1 MDIVT
6 EDAVHVWLIR
16 ADLPAPEI
24 GGLTSVLD
32 DNERRR
38 AALLALDGHRR
49 RFIAAHG
56 VARVIIGHRLG
67 VPADQIGWRHGLH
80 GKPEL
85 TGTPTGVQVNLSHSG
100 ELAMLAITDGRRCG
114 IDLQLLPDAT
124 QAVRLARR
132 FFPAEETGFVASGAT
147 PADQVHRFGLL
158 WTRKEACL
166 KVTGSRLMPGL
177 RLPVTG
183 ANPAL
188 VTDAGGAPG
197 RDGWEET
204 LRGSFLVRDLMAP
217 PRFMAAVAL
226 EGGAPYRVVRHWW
239 PAEIDHEV
247 PDMTAVERCS
257 TVTSG

>member
-1 MDIVT
+1 VDVVT
-6 EDAVHVWLIR
+6 IDAVHVWLIR
-16 ADLPAPEI
+16 ADLPAPEL
-24 GGLTSVLD
+24 GSLTSVLD

-67 VPADQIGWRHGLH
+67 VPANQIGWRHGLH

-85 TGTPTGVQVNLSHSG
+85 TGTPNGVQVNLSHSG
-100 ELAMLAITDGRRCG
+100 ELAMLAITDGRHCG

-132 FFPAEETGFVASGAT
+132 FFPAEETRFVASGAT
-147 PADQVHRFGLL
+147 PDHRVHRFGLL

-166 KVTGSRLMPGL
+166 KVTGGRLMPGL
-177 RLPVTG
+177 RLPVSGTT
-183 ANPAL
+183 PTL
-188 VTDAGGAPG
+188 VTDAGGPLPG
-197 RDGWEET
+197 P
-204 LRGSFLVRDLMAP
+204 FLVRDLMAP

-226 EGGAPYRVVRHWW
+226 AGSTPFRVVRHWW

-247 PDMTAVERCS
+247 PDMTAVEKCS
-257 TVTSG
+257 TATSG

>member
-1 MDIVT
+1 VDVVT
-6 EDAVHVWLIR
+6 DVHVWLIR

-67 VPADQIGWRHGLH
+67 VPANQIGWRHGLH
-80 GKPEL
+80 GKPEV

-132 FFPAEETGFVASGAT
+132 FFPAEETGFVASGAS
-147 PADQVHRFGLL
+147 PEDRVHRFGLL

-166 KVTGSRLMPGL
+166 KVAGGRLMPGL

-183 ANPAL
+183 ASPAL
-188 VTDAGGAPG
+188 VTDPGGPLPG
-197 RDGWEET
+197 P
-204 LRGSFLVRDLMAP
+204 FLVRDLMAP

-226 EGGAPYRVVRHWW
+226 EGDAPFRVVRHWW

-247 PDMTAVERCS
+247 PDMTAVEKCS
-257 TVTSG
+257 TATSG

>member
-1 MDIVT
+1 MTV
-6 EDAVHVWLIR
+6 DAVHVWLIR

-24 GGLTSVLD
+24 GSLTSVLD

-67 VPADQIGWRHGLH
+67 VPANRIGWRHGLH

-85 TGTPTGVQVNLSHSG
+85 TGTPSGVQVNLSHSG
-100 ELAMLAITDGRRCG
+100 ELAMLAITDGRHCG
-114 IDLQLLPDAT
+114 IDLQLLPDAV

-132 FFPAEETGFVASGAT
+132 FFPAEETRFVASGAT
-147 PADQVHRFGLL
+147 PDDRVHRFGLL

-166 KVTGSRLMPGL
+166 KVTGGRLMPGL

-183 ANPAL
+183 LSPAL
-188 VTDAGGAPG
+188 VADAGGP
-197 RDGWEET
+197 
-204 LRGSFLVRDLMAP
+204 LFLVRDLMAP
-217 PRFMAAVAL
+217 LRFMAAVAL
-226 EGGAPYRVVRHWW
+226 AGSAPFLVVRHWW

-247 PDMTAVERCS
+247 PDMTVVEKCS
-257 TVTSG
+257 TATSG

>member
-1 MDIVT
+1 MT

-32 DNERRR
+32 DSERRR
-38 AALLALDGHRR
+38 AAALALDGHRR

-67 VPADQIGWRHGLH
+67 VPANQIGWRHGLH

-132 FFPAEETGFVASGAT
+132 FFPAEETGFVASGET
-147 PADQVHRFGLL
+147 PEDRVHRFGLL

-166 KVTGSRLMPGL
+166 KVTGGRLMPGL
-177 RLPVTG
+177 RLPVR
-183 ANPAL
+183 AAL
-188 VTDAGGAPG
+188 VTDAGGPLPG
-197 RDGWEET
+197 P
-204 LRGSFLVRDLMAP
+204 FLVRDLMAP

-247 PDMTAVERCS
+247 PDMTAVEKCS
-257 TVTSG
+257 TVTPG

>member
-1 MDIVT
+1 VDIVT

-32 DNERRR
+32 DNERQR
-38 AALLALDGHRR
+38 AAALALDGHRR

-67 VPADQIGWRHGLH
+67 VPANQIGWRHGLH
-80 GKPEL
+80 GKPEV
-85 TGTPTGVQVNLSHSG
+85 TGTPAEVQVNLSHSG

-147 PADQVHRFGLL
+147 PDDRVHRFGLL

-166 KVTGSRLMPGL
+166 KVTGGRLMPGL

-183 ANPAL
+183 TSPAL
-188 VTDAGGAPG
+188 VTDAGGPLPG
-197 RDGWEET
+197 P
-204 LRGSFLVRDLMAP
+204 FLVRDLMAP

-226 EGGAPYRVVRHWW
+226 EGSAPYRVVRHWW

-247 PDMTAVERCS
+247 PDMTAVEKCS
-257 TVTSG
+257 TVTPG

>member
-1 MDIVT
+1 VDVVT
-6 EDAVHVWLIR
+6 IDAVHVWLIR

-24 GGLTSVLD
+24 GSLTSVLD

-67 VPADQIGWRHGLH
+67 VPANQIGWRHGLH

-85 TGTPTGVQVNLSHSG
+85 TGTPSGVQVNLSHSG

-114 IDLQLLPDAT
+114 IDLQLLPDAA

-132 FFPAEETGFVASGAT
+132 FFPAEETRFVASGAT
-147 PADQVHRFGLL
+147 PDDRVHRFGLL

-166 KVTGSRLMPGL
+166 KVTGGRLMPGL

-183 ANPAL
+183 PSPAL
-188 VTDAGGAPG
+188 VTDAGGPLPG
-197 RDGWEET
+197 P
-204 LRGSFLVRDLMAP
+204 FLVRDLMAP

-226 EGGAPYRVVRHWW
+226 AGSTPFRVVRHWW

-247 PDMTAVERCS
+247 PDMTAVEKCS
-257 TVTSG
+257 TATSG